1 VRESWIEDVE
11 YRIRALGRELG
22 TRWVVAVSGGGDSVG
37 LLRILHR
44 LAPSTGLILSA
55 AHLNHGARAEE
66 AQADA
71 DFVAEL
77 AGALGLPCDIGRWRP
92 TRAGHF
98 EVDARRARYA
108 WLTETARA
116 RGASVVAVGHT
127 SDDQAE
133 TILHRILRG
142 TGTRGLAGIPR
153 RRTLAADPDV
163 TLVRPL
169 LAVGRR
175 EVRGLL
181 ADLGQAFRE
190 DATNTDL
197 TRTRSRIRHD
207 LIPKIRAEYNPR
219 IVEAL
224 NRLGQLA
231 SASNAMIADRIDEF
245 EDSVIR
251 EVTPNRVVID
261 RAILNTL
268 SPFLAIELLRRAWN
282 RAGWAEREMSTARW
296 ERLHEFAGRPV
307 RRSRFTVGAGIVAV
321 LDGDQLILTL

>member
-1 VRESWIEDVE
+1 MRESWIEDVE
-11 YRIRALGRELG
+11 YRIRALSRELG
-22 TRWVVAVSGGGDSVG
+22 TRWLVAVSGGSDSVG

-44 LAPSTGLILSA
+44 VAPSSGLILSV
-55 AHLNHGARAEE
+55 AHLNHGTRAEE

-77 AGALGLPCDIGRWRP
+77 AAALGLPCDVGRWRP

-116 RGASVVAVGHT
+116 RGASAVAVGHT

-142 TGTRGLAGIPR
+142 TGTRGLAGIPE
-153 RRTLAADPDV
+153 RRTLAADPEV

-169 LAVGRR
+169 LGVGRR
-175 EVRGLL
+175 EIHALL
-181 ADLGQAFRE
+181 TDLGQAFRE
-190 DATNTDL
+190 DATNNDL

-207 LIPKIRAEYNPR
+207 LIPKIQAEYNPR
-219 IVEAL
+219 IAEAL
-224 NRLGQLA
+224 NRLGRLA
-231 SASNAMIADRIDEF
+231 SASNELVAARIDEF
-245 EDSVIR
+245 EVSAIR
-251 EVTPNRVVID
+251 EATPNRVVID
-261 RAILNTL
+261 RATLNAL
-268 SPFLAIELLRRAWN
+268 SPFLAIELLRRAWS
-282 RAGWAEREMSTARW
+282 RAGWPERGMSTAHW

-321 LDGDQLILTL
+321 LDGNHLVLTL